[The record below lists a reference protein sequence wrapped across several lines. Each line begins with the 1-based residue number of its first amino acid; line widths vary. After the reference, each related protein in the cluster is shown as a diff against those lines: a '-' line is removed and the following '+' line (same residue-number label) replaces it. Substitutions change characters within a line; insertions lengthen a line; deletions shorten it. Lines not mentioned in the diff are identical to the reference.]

1 MSEQQPFATFDL
13 SDNAESRLLR
23 ESSAT
28 GISDLRKKRKGERNE
43 QFGFKTTLLKRQ
55 QLQRLVAFTGKTQIE
70 VIEEALDV
78 YEDYLKKAA
87 QKDQA
92 L

>member
-1 MSEQQPFATFDL
+1 MSEQQTYTPMDL
-13 SDNAESRLLR
+13 SDNAEARLLR
-23 ESSAT
+23 EASANAIVD
-28 GISDLRKKRKGERNE
+28 GRKRRKGERNE

-78 YEDYLKKAA
+78 YEAYLK
-87 QKDQA
+87 QQA
-92 L
+92 LASK

>member
-1 MSEQQPFATFDL
+1 MSEQPFAPFDL

-23 ESSAT
+23 EATASAIVD
-28 GISDLRKKRKGERNE
+28 GRKRRKGERNE
-43 QFGFKTTLLKRQ
+43 QFGFKTSLLKRQ

-78 YEDYLKKAA
+78 YEDHLKRVA
-87 QKDQA
+87 QESQA